1 MKFCAI
7 PILCFVAAAALTL
20 SAQKIEIS
28 PSTVLIDQVPSI
40 RVTGLAPGS
49 TVTLTADLVDGADHP
64 WNSAADFTAGA
75 QGVIDLAAQAPAK
88 GSYRVA
94 SAMGLVW
101 SMRSPAKDAHLYV
114 PPHELAAQAIHFHL
128 LQNGKSVADAD
139 LIQKVLADGV
149 SRVRLEGQLHGTLFV
164 PPSGGP
170 HPAVLVV
177 GGSEGGAP
185 MARAAWLASHGYAA
199 LALAYFRYEGLP
211 DQLRDIPLEYF
222 GTALGWLK
230 SRPDVDPNRIAVMG
244 TSRGGELA
252 LQLGSMYPLI
262 HAVVAYVP
270 ANVRYPSCCGRPLG
284 PSWTLHGEPLAWAAP
299 FADRD
304 PARILSASIAVEH
317 THGPILMIG
326 GESDKV
332 WPSAEMVHA
341 AADRLRQEHFAYPV
355 VTLVYPDAGHR
366 AGMPAIIP
374 AWHNAMPH
382 PVSGTSMELGG
393 TPEGNAASTLDA
405 IPKVLD
411 FLAQSLNTAPGTA
424 VTADSAAAS
433 PHP

>member
-1 MKFCAI
+1 MKFRAI
-7 PILCFVAAAALTL
+7 PVLGLLVTATLTA

-28 PSTVLIDQVPSI
+28 PSTVLIDQIPSI
-40 RVTGLAPGS
+40 RVTGLAPGA

-64 WNSAADFTAGA
+64 WNSASDFTADA
-75 QGVIDLAAQAPAK
+75 QGVVDLAKQAPAK
-88 GSYRVA
+88 GSYREA
-94 SAMGLVW
+94 SSMGLVW
-101 SMRSPAKDAHLYV
+101 SMRSPARDAHIYV
-114 PPHELAAQAIHFHL
+114 FPHELAPQVVHFHL
-128 LQNGKSVADAD
+128 IENGKAIADAD
-139 LIQKVLADGV
+139 LTQQVVAAGV

-164 PPSGGP
+164 PAGDGP

-230 SRPDVDPNRIAVMG
+230 SRPGVDPSRIAVMG

-252 LQLGSMYPLI
+252 LQLGSMYPI
-262 HAVVAYVP
+262 IRAVVAYVP

-284 PSWTLHGEPLAWAAP
+284 PSWTLHGEALAWAAP
-299 FADRD
+299 FAGHDA
-304 PARILSASIAVEH
+304 ARILSASIAVEH

-332 WPSAEMVHA
+332 WPSSEMVRA
-341 AADRLRQEHFAYPV
+341 AADRLRQQHFVYPV
-355 VTLVYPDAGHR
+355 VTLIYPGAGHR
-366 AGMPAIIP
+366 VGLPAIVP

-382 PVSGTSMELGG
+382 PVSGVSMDLGG

-411 FLAQSLNTAPGTA
+411 FLAQSLNAAPGTA